1 MSHGR
6 PSDTWGSSGG
16 CHFGL
21 SLAITARS
29 IPSTPD
35 SGPRSFF
42 RAGSATTGVPSVVH
56 PGFGMKASAALDK
69 VELPTIQELQTLW
82 EIVYFVV
89 TVRLWEDERTGRRAQ
104 TSKGKD
110 L

>member
-1 MSHGR
+1 
-6 PSDTWGSSGG
+6 
-16 CHFGL
+16 
-21 SLAITARS
+21 
-29 IPSTPD
+29 
-35 SGPRSFF
+35 
-42 RAGSATTGVPSVVH
+42 
-56 PGFGMKASAALDK
+56 MKASAALDK